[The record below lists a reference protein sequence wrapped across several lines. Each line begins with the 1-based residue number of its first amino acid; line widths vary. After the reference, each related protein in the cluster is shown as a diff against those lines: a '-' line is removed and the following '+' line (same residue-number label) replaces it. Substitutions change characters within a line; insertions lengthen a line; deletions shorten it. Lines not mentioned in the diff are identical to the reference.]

1 MARLNLSPMQ
11 NPTQSLTT
19 ILNILANPDL
29 TRTQSALLI
38 YLHAQPLD
46 EVITNYT
53 ILGEDT
59 NLNEYTI
66 RLAVRELVRLK
77 YMKKKTLS
85 KVGILI
91 SEFRG

>member
-1 MARLNLSPMQ
+1 MQ

-29 TRTQSALLI
+29 TRTQSALLT
-38 YLHAQPLD
+38 YLNAQPLD